1 MFESETSQASENTLE
16 SDLKAAGFAGG
27 HEALRDLLAGV
38 LAAPTGLD
46 PDAWLCL
53 VADPMPD
60 RLKARLIALKAEM
73 AAALPVSVAATPKTA
88 GERLA
93 ALRAELAKR
102 GLGGFLVPRADEHQ
116 GEYVARRSDRL
127 AWLTGFTGSAG
138 LAAVLAETAAIFVDG
153 RYVLQVR
160 NQTDGRLYQWRHLI
174 ETPPKD
180 WIEANL
186 PAGVRLGF
194 DPWLHPQAQAAALKE
209 AARKAGGEL
218 VACDGNP
225 LDAVWADQPPPPI
238 APVVP
243 HPLEFAGRSSADKR
257 ESLAAALA
265 AKGADAAVLTLPDS
279 VAWLLNVR
287 GADVPH
293 TPLAL
298 SFAILHRDGRV
309 DWFIDRRKFAPG
321 LADHLGEAVAVH
333 PPDAL
338 AAALDRLGGDGRA
351 VQADPAT
358 AAASI
363 FDRLEAAGAR
373 VIEASD
379 PCLLPKAKKNEV
391 ELDGTR
397 RAHRRDGAALTRFLA
412 WLAHE
417 AASAGA
423 AGDNVG
429 ISEIEA
435 ADRLA
440 AFRRENAELRDFSFD
455 TISGSGPNGAIMHY
469 RVDEKSN
476 RRLGRGEL
484 YLVDSGGQY
493 PDGTTDV
500 TRTIAISTPTA
511 EMRERN
517 TRVLKGHIAVARARF
532 PHGTSGAQ
540 IDSLARLALWQAG
553 LDFDHGTGHGV
564 GSYLGVH
571 EGPQRIA
578 KSGSGTPLEP
588 GMIVS
593 NEPGYYKEGAYGIRI
608 ENLVTVVESAKRPGE
623 EKDMLAFETL
633 TLAPFDRAL
642 IDTAL
647 LDAGEVA
654 WVDAYHK
661 RVRETLG
668 PLVDEETAGWLAE
681 ATRPLEN

>member
-1 MFESETSQASENTLE
+1 MSDRKAKRGGEASLASELR
-16 SDLKAAGFAGG
+16 DVGFKGG
-27 HEALRDLLAGV
+27 IRGLRDLLAGV
-38 LAAPTGLD
+38 LAAPEGLD
-46 PDAWLCL
+46 PDAWLVL
-53 VADPMPD
+53 VGEPLPD
-60 RLKARLIALKAEM
+60 RLKARLLALKAEM
-73 AAALPVSVAATPKTA
+73 AAALPASHAATPESAA
-88 GERLA
+88 GRLD
-93 ALRAELAKR
+93 ALRAELAGR
-102 GLGGFLVPRADEHQ
+102 GLTGFLVPRSDEHQ
-116 GEYVARRSDRL
+116 GEYVARRAERL

-138 LAAVLAETAAIFVDG
+138 MAVVLADKAAIFVDG

-160 NQTDGRLYQWRHLI
+160 NQTDGGLYERQHLI
-174 ETPPKD
+174 EAPPPG

-186 PAGVRLGF
+186 PAGARLGF
-194 DPWLHPQAQAAALKE
+194 DPWLHTQSQVAALKE

-218 VACDGNP
+218 VACDDNP
-225 LDAVWADQPPPPI
+225 LDAVWPDQPPPPL
-238 APVVP
+238 APVTP
-243 HPLEFAGRSSADKR
+243 HPLAFAGRSAADKR
-257 ESLAAALA
+257 RSLVEALA
-265 AKGADAAVLTLPDS
+265 AKGVDAAVLSLPDS
-279 VAWLLNVR
+279 IAWLLNVR
-287 GADVPH
+287 GGDVPH

-298 SFAILHRDGRV
+298 SFAILHGDGRV
-309 DWFIDRRKFAPG
+309 DWFIDRRKFTPG
-321 LADHLGEAVAVH
+321 LTAHLGDEVTVH
-333 PPDAL
+333 PPAAL
-338 AAALDRLGGDGRA
+338 GPALDRLGGQGRA

-358 AAASI
+358 AAAWI
-363 FDRLEAAGAR
+363 FDRLDGAGAT

-391 ELDGTR
+391 ELEGAR

-412 WLAHE
+412 WLSHRVAK
-417 AASAGA
+417 

-440 AFRRENAELRDFSFD
+440 AFRRESAELRDLSFD
-455 TISGSGPNGAIMHY
+455 TISGAGPNGAIMHY
-469 RVDEKSN
+469 RVDAKSN
-476 RRLGRGEL
+476 RRLAHGEL

-500 TRTIAISTPTA
+500 TRTVAIGAPTA

-532 PHGTSGAQ
+532 PRGTAGSQ

-553 LDFDHGTGHGV
+553 LDYDHGTGHGV
-564 GSYLGVH
+564 GSYLAVH

-578 KSGSGTPLEP
+578 KSGSGTALEP

-608 ENLVTVVESAKRPGE
+608 ENLVTVVESDRRPGE

-642 IDTAL
+642 IDTSL
-647 LDAGEVA
+647 LDDGEVG
-654 WVDAYHK
+654 WVDAYHA
-661 RVRETLG
+661 RVRETLS
-668 PLVDEETAGWLAE
+668 PLVDPETAAWLAE
-681 ATRPLEN
+681 ATRPL

>member
-1 MFESETSQASENTLE
+1 MSDRKTRKKSGDKIA
-16 SDLKAAGFAGG
+16 SDLKAAGFEGGLAG
-27 HEALRDLLAGV
+27 LRDLVAGV
-38 LAAPTGLD
+38 LAAPEGLD
-46 PDAWLCL
+46 PDAWLVL
-53 VADPMPD
+53 VGDPLPD
-60 RLKARLIALKAEM
+60 RLKARLRALKAEL
-73 AAALPVSVAATPKTA
+73 AAALPATHAATPETA
-88 GERLA
+88 AGRLA
-93 ALRAELAKR
+93 AVRAELARR
-102 GLGGFLVPRADEHQ
+102 GLAGFLVPRADEHQ
-116 GEYVARRSDRL
+116 GEYVARRAERL

-138 LAAVLAETAAIFVDG
+138 LAVVLAETAAIFVDG
-153 RYVLQVR
+153 RYVLQAR
-160 NQTDGRLYQWRHLI
+160 NQTDGALYQRRHLI
-174 ETPPKD
+174 ETPPQA

-186 PAGVRLGF
+186 PAGARLGF
-194 DPWLHPQAQAAALKE
+194 DPWLHTDSQAAALRE
-209 AARKAGGEL
+209 AARKAGGQL
-218 VACDGNP
+218 VACDDNP
-225 LDAVWADQPPPPI
+225 LDAVWSDQPPPPI

-243 HPLEFAGRSSADKR
+243 HPLEFAGQSAADKR
-257 ESLAAALA
+257 RTLADGLA
-265 AKGADAAVLTLPDS
+265 AKGVDAAVLSLPDS
-279 VAWLLNVR
+279 IAWLLNVR

-298 SFAILHRDGRV
+298 SFAILHCDGRV

-321 LADHLGEAVAVH
+321 LTAHLGEEVAVR
-333 PPDAL
+333 PPEEL
-338 AAALDRLGGDGRA
+338 GPALDGLGGEGRA

-358 AAASI
+358 AAAWI
-363 FDRLEAAGAR
+363 FDRLEGAGAT
-373 VIEASD
+373 VIKESD

-391 ELDGTR
+391 ELEGAR

-412 WLAHE
+412 WLSRT
-417 AASAGA
+417 AAE

-435 ADRLA
+435 AERLA
-440 AFRRENAELRDFSFD
+440 AFRRENKELRDLSFD

-476 RRLGRGEL
+476 RRLARGEL

-500 TRTIAISTPTA
+500 TRTVAIGTPTA

-532 PHGTSGAQ
+532 PRGTAGSQ
-540 IDSLARLALWQAG
+540 IDTLARLALWQAG

-564 GSYLGVH
+564 GSYLAVH

-578 KSGSGTPLEP
+578 KSGSQTPLEP

-608 ENLVTVVESAKRPGE
+608 ENLVTVVESDRRPGD

-633 TLAPFDRAL
+633 TLAPFDRTL
-642 IDTAL
+642 IDRSL
-647 LDAGEVA
+647 LDDDEVA
-654 WVDAYHK
+654 WVNAYHA

-668 PLVDEETAGWLAE
+668 PLVDEATAAWLAE
-681 ATRPLEN
+681 ATRPL